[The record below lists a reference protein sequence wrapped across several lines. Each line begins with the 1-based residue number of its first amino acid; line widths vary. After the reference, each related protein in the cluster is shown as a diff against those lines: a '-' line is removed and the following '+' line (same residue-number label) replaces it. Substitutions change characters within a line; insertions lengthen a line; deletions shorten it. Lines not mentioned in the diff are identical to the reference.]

1 MFALGIVPAAPG
13 LKFVH
18 QHKAKTYQV
27 LARIRG
33 TSDIRSKRHFRR
45 AESGHGELVDLFSAV
60 LLSVLFCI
68 IALAI
73 VQKITEPTLLYTL
86 GRPLS
91 TSRLSVR
98 RRLHRRHR
106 SGGSGERVNDRI
118 SIPLIDKVGRR
129 RSSRIATNGTL
140 FLQDFIRNSPMMIHA
155 KLEHLGWADHDWNFG
170 VYSRCF
176 ARLYVRKGVTR
187 RRSR

>member
-45 AESGHGELVDLFSAV
+45 AESHHGELVDLFSAV

-73 VQKITEPTLLYTL
+73 VQKITEPTLSCTPNGYAQHETFIPEP
-86 GRPLS
+86 GKFRPFDRM
-91 TSRLSVR
+91 RLS
-98 RRLHRRHR
+98 
-106 SGGSGERVNDRI
+106 NY
-118 SIPLIDKVGRR
+118 
-129 RSSRIATNGTL
+129 T
-140 FLQDFIRNSPMMIHA
+140 
-155 KLEHLGWADHDWNFG
+155 
-170 VYSRCF
+170 
-176 ARLYVRKGVTR
+176 
-187 RRSR
+187 

>member
-1 MFALGIVPAAPG
+1 MVQAISEVN
-13 LKFVH
+13 
-18 QHKAKTYQV
+18 
-27 LARIRG
+27 
-33 TSDIRSKRHFRR
+33 DIFQR

-60 LLSVLFCI
+60 LLRVLFCI
-68 IALAI
+68 VAL
-73 VQKITEPTLLYTL
+73 
-86 GRPLS
+86 